1 MDPDFIGFMSVM
13 GAFATLGVG
22 VYTVIRFVNIRFR
35 RMEQQAPG
43 AEVLAEL
50 DDLRARVHELE
61 GDRTRVA
68 ELEER
73 VDFAE
78 RILAK
83 VPEQLPTEI
92 ERK

>member
-1 MDPDFIGFMSVM
+1 MHPDFIGFMSVM
-13 GAFATLGVG
+13 GAFTTLGLAA
-22 VYTVIRFVNIRFR
+22 YTVIRYVNARFR
-35 RMEQQAPG
+35 RMERREPG

-61 GDRTRVA
+61 GDRARVS

-83 VPEQLPTEI
+83 VPEQLPAGSE
-92 ERK
+92 KK

>member
-1 MDPDFIGFMSVM
+1 MHPDFIGFMSVM
-13 GAFATLGVG
+13 GAFTTLGLTA
-22 VYTVIRFVNIRFR
+22 YTVIRYVNARFR
-35 RMEQQAPG
+35 RMEYREPG
-43 AEVLAEL
+43 AELIAEL
-50 DDLRARVHELE
+50 EELRARIQELE

-83 VPEQLPTEI
+83 VPEQLPAGSEG
-92 ERK
+92 K